1 MKPQFA
7 HLSPTLLAFAAAI
20 AVSLSVFLLSG
31 AGSQGTPTP
40 LLPALG
46 SAVGGVAVN
55 LATGD
60 HGSAPAPV
68 ATTLPAEPVLL
79 PAPASP
85 PATHRAHR
93 VTHRAHR
100 VHHVRAGARPRA
112 VRHAPPSPVQ
122 VPASAPAP
130 VTPISAPQAVSVP
143 KSNGKALG
151 HHHGHAAKPAVA
163 PRHGNGRARGHSPG
177 PHHGLPP
184 GHAKKAPK
192 APPTAPAAPAKA
204 KGGGPPAEHGGGN
217 SHNGN
222 GHKGDK
228 K

>member
-55 LATGD
+55 LATRD

-68 ATTLPAEPVLL
+68 ATTLPTALPVLL
-79 PAPASP
+79 PPAPASP

-93 VTHRAHR
+93 VHHARA
-100 VHHVRAGARPRA
+100 RARTRA

-130 VTPISAPQAVSVP
+130 VTPISAPQAVTVP
-143 KSNGKALG
+143 NSNGKALG
-151 HHHGHAAKPAVA
+151 HQHGHAAKPAVA
-163 PRHGNGRARGHSPG
+163 PRHGNVRARGHSPG
-177 PHHGLPP
+177 HHHGLPP

-204 KGGGPPAEHGGGN
+204 KGGGPPAEHSGGN
-217 SHNGN
+217 GHNGN